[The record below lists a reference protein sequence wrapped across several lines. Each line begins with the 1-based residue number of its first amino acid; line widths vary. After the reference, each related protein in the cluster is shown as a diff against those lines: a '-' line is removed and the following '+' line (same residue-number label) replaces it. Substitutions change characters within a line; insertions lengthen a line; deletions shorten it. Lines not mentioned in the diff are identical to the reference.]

1 MELVARLNF
10 MSWNFHFN
18 NWTVM
23 KGGIFILLLLILISC
38 SNRNDSNIT
47 SLLKEWEQ
55 KEILF
60 PKKIYFTTML
70 KDTIYY
76 NLNSEYKILTYVDS
90 IGCTSCKLQLPAW
103 DILIKEI
110 DSLYVDKVNFVFVFS
125 PHRIKEIHHAIL
137 TSNFN
142 YPVCVDDL
150 DSITKLNNFPS
161 DSRFHTFLLD
171 RNNKVM
177 AIGNP
182 IQNPRIKELYWNIIS
197 GRLDSSLLDNQ
208 PLTTV
213 SLSSSQIEMGNFSWE
228 KEQEV
233 EFEICNTG
241 EIPLVINDVI
251 TSCGCVTAKYVKKPF
266 NPHEIAKMKIIY
278 KSERPERFDK
288 TITVYCNAS
297 NAPLRVEVTGNAH

>member
-18 NWTVM
+18 NRTVM
-23 KGGIFILLLLILISC
+23 KGGNFILLLLILISC

-55 KEILF
+55 KKILF
-60 PKKIYFTTML
+60 PKKMYFTTML
-70 KDTIYY
+70 RDTIYY

-110 DSLYVDKVNFVFVFS
+110 DSLYVDKVNFVFIFS

-182 IQNPRIKELYWNIIS
+182 IQNPRIKKLYWNIIS
-197 GRLDSSLLDNQ
+197 GRQDSSLLDNQ
-208 PLTTV
+208 PLTTA

-241 EIPLVINDVI
+241 KIPLVINDVI
-251 TSCGCVTAKYVKKPF
+251 TSCGCITVKYVKKPLQS
-266 NPHEIAKMKIIY
+266 HEKSKMKIIY
-278 KSERPERFDK
+278 KSERPERFNK
-288 TITVYCNAS
+288 TIAVYCNTS
-297 NAPLRVEVTGNAH
+297 NAPLRVKVSGNAH